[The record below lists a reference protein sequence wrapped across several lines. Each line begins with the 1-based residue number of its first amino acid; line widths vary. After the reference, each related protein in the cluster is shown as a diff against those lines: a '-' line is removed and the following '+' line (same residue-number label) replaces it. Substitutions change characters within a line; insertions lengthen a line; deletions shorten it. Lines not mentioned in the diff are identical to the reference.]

1 MSLSIT
7 ISEYTHDSVLVGCEL
22 LTSSVH
28 VNSTFLTMRG
38 RSADNVICILFSFQL
53 RHDPEQ
59 PYYQNKV
66 PKISSIY
73 SGVSRT
79 LFEDLRVHAEVR
91 DLTSS

>member
-7 ISEYTHDSVLVGCEL
+7 ISKYTDGSALINCKS
-22 LTSSVH
+22 LTSSMD

-38 RSADNVICILFSFQL
+38 GSADNVICISFSFQL
-53 RHDPEQ
+53 GHDPEW
-59 PYYQNKV
+59 PYYQHKV
-66 PKISSIY
+66 PEIPLIY

-79 LFEDLRVHAEVR
+79 LFEDLPARAEVR